1 MIFLISV
8 STAWRGRTQQ
18 RSCWICR
25 HFAPDNTHHI
35 TGAKSC
41 TLCTPAPGKVP
52 PSCYARPFCRLK
64 APLGL
69 SLLRYA
75 SKTRTFE
82 NALFSAACKKKQG
95 KLWQKE
101 RGLDGASPLDRSGYA
116 GFCFM
121 PAHPPGVKAAMP
133 EGTSS
138 PARRCS

>member
-35 TGAKSC
+35 TGAKGYA
-41 TLCTPAPGKVP
+41 LCTPAPGKAP
-52 PSCYARPFCRLK
+52 PSCCARPFCRLK

-69 SLLRYA
+69 SLLRCA
-75 SKTRTFE
+75 AQTRTFE
-82 NALFSAACKKKQG
+82 NTSLSAACKKKRG

-101 RGLDGASPLDRSGYA
+101 RGLDGASPLDRSKYA
-116 GFCFM
+116 DFYFM